1 MTVDLTAEPT
11 NLDLYVPFDEV
22 ASILGADTPDR
33 RQAIGELLADMDGD
47 EVTASDGAN
56 IIEREGKRFI
66 RWHLLWCAAEYIPAG
81 DNVVAD
87 RLFDS
92 RADLHD
98 AAKPLSAFEEAAPA
112 PRQARSRRAPAAADA
127 APTAAPSEN
136 AARLRVAMA
145 GLPAAD
151 EAPVTAPPSVDP
163 EAAPAPKRT
172 RSAPRKNTAAAAAVE
187 ETAAPAVEPPTHTQT
202 ELAAIGKALS
212 TGGDVRKYVELML
225 ARAELEV
232 TVLREVLGKLAD

>member
-1 MTVDLTAEPT
+1 MTVDLAAEPT

-98 AAKPLSAFEEAAPA
+98 AAKPLSAFEEPAPA
-112 PRQARSRRAPAAADA
+112 PRQARSRRTPAAADA
-127 APTAAPSEN
+127 APTDAPSEN

-151 EAPVTAPPSVDP
+151 EAPV
-163 EAAPAPKRT
+163 
-172 RSAPRKNTAAAAAVE
+172 SAPRLWIRRQRQPPS
-187 ETAAPAVEPPTHTQT
+187 APGAPHARTQQ
-202 ELAAIGKALS
+202 LLPLS
-212 TGGDVRKYVELML
+212 KRPQRLPSSPHPYSDRTGRY
-225 ARAELEV
+225 R
-232 TVLREVLGKLAD
+232 